1 MLKVGMKVRMSV
13 LGKAKYSNTNSNP
26 HTLRG
31 KVYAS
36 DGYRIGVR
44 WSNGHKN
51 TYRAEDLAYSSLKGV
66 AKFLRRIDGK
76 EVEEPT
82 PVNTLEAEPGMVEV
96 ILEW

>member
-1 MLKVGMKVRMSV
+1 MLRVGTRVRMSET
-13 LGKAKYSNTNSNP
+13 GKAKYPHTDCNP

-36 DGYRIGVR
+36 NGYRIGVR

-82 PVNTLEAEPGMVEV
+82 PVNTFQAEPGMVEV
-96 ILEW
+96 PLEW